1 MAYKSEREW
10 KDLDKASKVVMALFL
25 VAFLGIGYGLAQASN
40 QHKVQQNIL
49 KTQMV
54 HPGR

>member
-10 KDLDKASKVVMALFL
+10 KDIDKASRIVMALFF
-25 VAFLGIGYGLAQASN
+25 VAFLGIGYGLAQAN
-40 QHKVQQNIL
+40 NPHKVQQNIL
-49 KTQMV
+49 KAQIA